1 MQNVKNVNAK
11 RCYMLS
17 DPTVR
22 VVLLCVTNLYLEH
35 VSINIQM
42 IKVTTIFIN
51 KKLILPV
58 KMIEC

>member
-1 MQNVKNVNAK
+1 
-11 RCYMLS
+11 MLS